1 MERKLLQMAFGLA
14 GLAAVG
20 FGFAGRAAIT

>member
-1 MERKLLQMAFGLA
+1 MERKLLQNAFGLA

-20 FGFAGRAAIT
+20 FGLAGRAAIT